1 MAGIILLLLHISS
14 FLIGLPSFAFLI
26 HQLIFPPQTKKLL
39 KEKQMVETMY
49 LDEANQVAKAIDEN
63 SKYLQSSDWS
73 IYKGN
78 EQKTHKRWKGK

>member
-1 MAGIILLLLHISS
+1 
-14 FLIGLPSFAFLI
+14 
-26 HQLIFPPQTKKLL
+26 
-39 KEKQMVETMY
+39 MVETMY